1 MLMTVPTLCTVQGKD
16 PQQLTDKLS
25 KKYNV
30 MADFLTDNKLKVNDD
45 KTHMLVMTTWQKRRL
60 VDTDSTRINTPTST
74 VTPSPTERLLGAEVH
89 HNLGWREHILDSD
102 NSMVKRLE
110 TLKKVQK
117 MASFKSRK
125 LIAEGIF
132 MSKLIYLMPL
142 WAGCEDYLIKVLQV
156 IQNKAARSVAKLG
169 IYTPTRVLLIT
180 CGWLSVIQL
189 MVYHSIILLHKT
201 LANKAPEYLYKKVTH
216 GGEFSLQHQAGHS
229 VNTRLQFHCSAP
241 NRQWGS

>member
-1 MLMTVPTLCTVQGKD
+1 
-16 PQQLTDKLS
+16 
-25 KKYNV
+25 
-30 MADFLTDNKLKVNDD
+30 MADFLKDNKLKVNDD

-74 VTPSPTERLLGAEVH
+74 VIPSSTERLLGAEVH

-102 NSMVKRLE
+102 NSMVKSLNKRLGA
-110 TLKKVQK
+110 LKKVQK

-169 IYTPTRVLLIT
+169 IYTPTRVL
-180 CGWLSVIQL
+180 
-189 MVYHSIILLHKT
+189 
-201 LANKAPEYLYKKVTH
+201 P
-216 GGEFSLQHQAGHS
+216 
-229 VNTRLQFHCSAP
+229 
-241 NRQWGS
+241 